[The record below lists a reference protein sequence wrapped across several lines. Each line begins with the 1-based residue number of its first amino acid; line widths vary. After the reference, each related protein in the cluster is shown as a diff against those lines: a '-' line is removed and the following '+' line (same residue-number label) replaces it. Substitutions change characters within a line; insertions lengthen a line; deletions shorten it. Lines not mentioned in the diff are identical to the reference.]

1 MTRRIRNQ
9 KGMTLIEIMLVIV
22 LLGGV
27 LGYIGKTVWDT
38 FGRANFKSA
47 KLVMQ
52 EIGKSLQMYKQDCGS
67 YPSSLEALQSNTESC
82 EGWGPDPYMKKI
94 PKYPWQKE
102 FDYSGESNSFTLKS
116 FGGDGE
122 EGGEGKNADIEYEGD

>member
-1 MTRRIRNQ
+1 MTKRFRNQ

-27 LGYIGKTVWDT
+27 LSYIGKTVFDT
-38 FGRANFKSA
+38 FGRANAKAA

-67 YPSSLEALQSNTESC
+67 YPADLAALSSNSENCES
-82 EGWGPDPYMKKI
+82 WGPDPYMRKV
-94 PKYPWQKE
+94 PKDPWQNE
-102 FDYSGESNSFTLKS
+102 LIYSNDGSTFTLRS
-116 FGGDGE
+116 LGADGE
-122 EGGEGKNADIEYEGD
+122 EGGEGKNADIEYEME